1 MFTRRTVVKG
11 IAAAPLAL
19 PAAFH
24 GLSTFAQAGP
34 IRVGSKDFPESI
46 TIGEMLALLLE
57 NAGFEVER
65 KMNLGGTVVAHEALI
80 NDELDIYP
88 EYTGTGLLVILG
100 KTVDDALAAA
110 TPVAAAAATPTTDS
124 TVDAVY
130 QYVKAQYEAQF
141 GLTWLQ
147 QTAMNDSQALAV
159 TRAYAEEKGL
169 TTISQLA
176 TLSQSEEITI
186 SAPSDF
192 EEREDGMLGLQQVYG
207 LQATVNGV
215 APALKYQALIDGD
228 AQVALAFST
237 DAEIAINDLVVL
249 QDDLGLWP
257 PYFVAPVVRQA
268 ALDANPSIADTLN
281 PLAPVL
287 TTEIMIGL
295 NGAVIG
301 ENGREPIDVARE
313 FLQQNGLLPA

>member
-1 MFTRRTVVKG
+1 MISRRSIVKG

-19 PAAFH
+19 PLAFPN
-24 GLSTFAQAGP
+24 GRVLAQSGP

-57 NAGFEVER
+57 NAGFKVER

-80 NDELDIYP
+80 NDELDLYP

-100 KTVDDALAAA
+100 KSVEDALASATPVAAGAA
-110 TPVAAAAATPTTDS
+110 TPVADPA
-124 TVDAVY
+124 VDAVY
-130 QYVKAQYEAQF
+130 QYVKAEYEAQF
-141 GLTWLQ
+141 GLVWLE

-159 TRAYAEEKGL
+159 TRAYADEKGL
-169 TTISQLA
+169 STISQLA
-176 TLSQSEEITI
+176 DLSQAEEITI

-192 EEREDGMLGLQQVYG
+192 EEREDGLLGLQRVYG
-207 LQATVNGV
+207 FQAKVNGV

-237 DAEIAINDLVVL
+237 DAEIAFNDLVVL
-249 QDDLGLWP
+249 EDDKALWP
-257 PYFVAPVVRQA
+257 PYYVAPVVRKA
-268 ALDANPSIADTLN
+268 TLESNPGLADAIN

-287 TTEIMIGL
+287 TTEAMIGL

-301 ENGREPIDVARE
+301 ENGREPIEVARE
-313 FLQQNGLLPA
+313 FLQQQGLLPA

>member
-1 MFTRRTVVKG
+1 MITRRTVVKG
-11 IAAAPLAL
+11 MAAAPLAL
-19 PAAFH
+19 PVALH
-24 GLSTFAQAGP
+24 GRTLFAQSGP

-46 TIGEMLALLLE
+46 IIGEMLALLLE

-100 KTVDDALAAA
+100 KTVEDALASA
-110 TPVAAAAATPTTDS
+110 TPVAAAVATPTTDPA
-124 TVDAVY
+124 VDAVY

-141 GLTWLQ
+141 GLTWLDQ
-147 QTAMNDSQALAV
+147 SAMNDSQALAV
-159 TRAYAEEKGL
+159 TRAYAEEKNL
-169 TTISQLA
+169 TTISDLA
-176 TLSQSEEITI
+176 ALSQSEEITI

-192 EEREDGMLGLQQVYG
+192 EEREDGMVGLQQVYG
-207 LQATVNGV
+207 FKATVNGV

-237 DAEIAINDLVVL
+237 DAEIATNDLVVL
-249 QDDLGLWP
+249 QDDKALWP
-257 PYFVAPVVRQA
+257 PYYVAPVVRLA
-268 ALDANPSIADTLN
+268 ALEANPGIADALN

-287 TTEIMIGL
+287 TTEMMTGL

-301 ENGREPIDVARE
+301 ENGHEPADVARE
-313 FLQQNGLLPA
+313 FLEQNGLLSA